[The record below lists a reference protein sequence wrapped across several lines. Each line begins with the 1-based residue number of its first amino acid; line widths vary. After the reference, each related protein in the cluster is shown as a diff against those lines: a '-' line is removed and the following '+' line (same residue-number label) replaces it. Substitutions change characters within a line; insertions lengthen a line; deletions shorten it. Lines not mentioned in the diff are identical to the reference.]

1 MGPNGT
7 LDPRRLL
14 VCSLWITGVTALAAG
29 AAAIACNALLP
40 QWTGFGEEW
49 NFIIIGACLALYGLF
64 VVRIARADPVDESL
78 VRATIIFN
86 AACLIPYVSLVVLLW
101 SILTP
106 LGMALLLIGAV
117 FLLDGVMFLW
127 LGLHLGREAEGA
139 QTGAGRTVR
148 R

>member
-1 MGPNGT
+1 M
-7 LDPRRLL
+7 
-14 VCSLWITGVTALAAG
+14 
-29 AAAIACNALLP
+29 
-40 QWTGFGEEW
+40 
-49 NFIIIGACLALYGLF
+49 
-64 VVRIARADPVDESL
+64 DESL

-86 AACLIPYVSLVVLLW
+86 AACLVPYASLVVLLW

-127 LGLHLGREAEGA
+127 LGLHLSRDAQGA
-139 QTGAGRTVR
+139 RTGANQPAR

>member
-7 LDPRRLL
+7 PDPRRLL
-14 VCSLWITGVTALAAG
+14 IYALRIIGFAALAAG
-29 AAAIACNALLP
+29 AAAIAFNALLP
-40 QWTGFGEEW
+40 ELTGFGEAW

-64 VVRIARADPVDESL
+64 VVRLARGEPIDESQ

-86 AACLIPYVSLVVLLW
+86 AVCLIPYASLVVLLW
-101 SILTP
+101 STLTP
-106 LGMALLLIGAV
+106 LGMALLLIGTV

-127 LGLHLGREAEGA
+127 LGLHLRRDA
-139 QTGAGRTVR
+139 QSARTGAGQTAR